1 MSESTKMVRLRVAA
15 TPEKG
20 FYRGGRH
27 WTKAPQEVEVPEDL
41 ALRLFAEPM
50 LIVSELPALAA
61 APAQSAAPPAKK

>member
-27 WTKAPQEVEVPEDL
+27 WTKAPQDVEVPEDL
-41 ALRLFAEPM
+41 AIRLIAEPM

-61 APAQSAAPPAKK
+61 APAASAKK

>member
-41 ALRLFAEPM
+41 ALRLIAEPM

-61 APAQSAAPPAKK
+61 APASSAPPAKK